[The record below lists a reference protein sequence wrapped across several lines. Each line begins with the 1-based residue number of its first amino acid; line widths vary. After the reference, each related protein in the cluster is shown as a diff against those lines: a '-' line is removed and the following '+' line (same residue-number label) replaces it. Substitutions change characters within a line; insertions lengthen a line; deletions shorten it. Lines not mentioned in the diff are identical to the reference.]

1 MTADILTG
9 IVAAAQTE
17 IKASYPADAIL
28 TQAQA
33 CAYLG
38 DLTIAQLIRMSSGP
52 RPLLAVIKRG
62 NSRTY
67 RFASLLAYTIE
78 HETPAAPPLPWGMT
92 AASDQRINGTRGRGR
107 GR

>member
-1 MTADILTG
+1 MTSDILTG
-9 IVAAAQTE
+9 IEAAAQTE
-17 IKASYPADAIL
+17 MKASYPADAIL

-78 HETPAAPPLPWGMT
+78 NETPAAPANPWGMND
-92 AASDQRINGTRGRGR
+92 ASAKRVRRAG
-107 GR
+107 